1 MHKPFAYELIV
12 NTDNSF
18 MTMGPFFSSA
28 TIDNKFLRRKIRR
41 TIIEDNLP
49 HYAVEQVYDLSVVF
63 CDGEISPVFEIKP
76 EDVWPDDFM
85 FGKES
90 NFAALE
96 LAKDL
101 ECDGCAELHENSLVL
116 YKTDNMRKVSFK
128 YFVKHEVEGFAD
140 IIAEVF
146 EEYKSLSDALGY

>member
-1 MHKPFAYELIV
+1 MRKPFAYEIIV

-18 MTMGPFFSSA
+18 MTMGPFFSNTA
-28 TIDNKFLRRKIRR
+28 VDNKFLRRKIRR

-49 HYAVEQVYDLSVVF
+49 YYSVEQIHDLTLVF

-76 EDVWPDDFM
+76 CDVWPDDFM

-96 LAKDL
+96 LAKELD
-101 ECDGCAELHENSLVL
+101 CGGCAELHENSLVL
-116 YKTDNMRKVSFK
+116 YKTDNMRDVPFK
-128 YFVKHEVEGFAD
+128 YFVKHETEGFAD

-146 EEYKSLSDALGY
+146 EEYNSLSDALGY